1 MRGSTARCCGGS
13 PSLSCWV
20 AAAALICVNAGL
32 GARAFGSDQIAS
44 AVRPVH
50 AHPAPRAEEVLARAR
65 SLFERGRTLRAPGEQ
80 FSRVRDGS
88 PTLMALAARTHKLR
102 GRRRRVAESLLAR
115 PTDRDADAFGD
126 GYHVGARHVE
136 HVCQRFSAGDESR
149 RICIHWVTRRGDRD
163 APARRDANNN
173 GRPDMVDATLVAI
186 DETWQREI
194 VDLGYPVPRGDHG
207 RRRRQGP
214 NRGIDIYLANIGAL
228 GIGGYCTRDA
238 QGGKRHPIIKPVL
251 RTYVYCVLDND
262 YKPRQFPPPR
272 ASGTDGLDVT
282 VAHEFFHA
290 IQSSYTKTG
299 SRWIREGTATWIEDE
314 VFPRV
319 DDNLAYLQVSPLTQ
333 PELPLDI
340 SNSVNDGDDSEYGA
354 WVFWRF
360 LAEYFGTPDVVREVW
375 ENGLN
380 IPEALAAYTPRDGGC
395 RLYCGAAPSLADAWS
410 EFTRWNLDFERAYG
424 DGRSYAQRLGCSVFF
439 DAEFQLIA
447 PDQPATGMQRVTVEH
462 LSASLVSIASGS
474 TARARVDLELPK
486 DTAAARVFAA
496 ETVPDEGSV
505 CGYRVTD
512 SRVVEGGSGGGV
524 EVTFHEPG
532 RRLILGF
539 SNGSESGVPLSFG
552 YSAELTP

>member
-1 MRGSTARCCGGS
+1 
-13 PSLSCWV
+13 
-20 AAAALICVNAGL
+20 
-32 GARAFGSDQIAS
+32 
-44 AVRPVH
+44 
-50 AHPAPRAEEVLARAR
+50 
-65 SLFERGRTLRAPGEQ
+65 
-80 FSRVRDGS
+80 
-88 PTLMALAARTHKLR
+88 
-102 GRRRRVAESLLAR
+102 
-115 PTDRDADAFGD
+115 
-126 GYHVGARHVE
+126 
-136 HVCQRFSAGDESR
+136 
-149 RICIHWVTRRGDRD
+149 
-163 APARRDANNN
+163 
-173 GRPDMVDATLVAI
+173 MVDATLVAL

-214 NRGIDIYLANIGAL
+214 NRGIDIYLANIGPL

-238 QGGKRHPIIKPVL
+238 QGDKRHPIIKPVL

-262 YKPRQFPPPR
+262 YKSRQFPPPR
-272 ASGTDGLDVT
+272 ASGTDALDVT

-299 SRWIREGTATWIEDE
+299 SRWIREGTATWMEDE

-360 LAEYFGTPDVVREVW
+360 LEEYFGTPDVVREVW
-375 ENGLN
+375 ENGLS

-395 RLYCGAAPSLADAWS
+395 RLYCGARPSLGDAWS

-462 LSASLVSIASGS
+462 LSAGLVSIASGS
-474 TARARVDLELPK
+474 TARARVALELPK
-486 DTAAARVFAA
+486 DTAAERVFAA
-496 ETVPDEGSV
+496 EAVPDTGSV

-512 SRVVEGGSGGGV
+512 SRAVEGGSGGGA
-524 EVTFHEPG
+524 EVTFHGPG
-532 RRLILGF
+532 RLILGF
-539 SNGSESGVPLSFG
+539 SNGAESGVPVSFG
-552 YSAELTP
+552 YSAELAP